1 MAYSLRY
8 TAGYTNIHGNTGK
21 VDIYEDGGV
30 GLDTLTLRHDSV
42 KIKYNWENWDEPII
56 GLTASFSIVNEESDF
71 FDLLPLMTSEE
82 RKYMVVIEEIDKAP
96 NKIYFKGF
104 LDCKD
109 MSQKYLQ
116 KQDIKFNA
124 SGYLS
129 KLQYVY
135 TPTVET
141 LENDTFINIILDS
154 IDQTGVHPTGF
165 AIRVNCSL
173 YAVGAA
179 LASGQTLFSKCGVYK
194 ETFWKDNIERDSAL
208 EIIKKILSS
217 FDCYLYWWNDYYWIE
232 RYADIWETSPSYVTY
247 VSGTQYYPPD
257 TGSSAVFGKT
267 ITDFV
272 SLTKVDTSQT
282 ISIITGQKQVE
293 INIEQQRLFN
303 FVNNDYANAIE
314 DNPALA
320 NPKIGEWI
328 LWTDGSDLTWPETS
342 FGSLPYVH
350 GDPFRNITTTVFR
363 YQYEPDVSI
372 YAVAGAAVWKGN
384 YTRFRTTVTDES
396 VLTIKFKFGTGN
408 NPFAGLFEPADFTIR
423 FYWYLRNPD
432 GALSAYIHYNEGT
445 EVWERT
451 YSAIEAIYVQ
461 YIEINGA
468 ELDPELWT
476 TEVTISIPLHEPY
489 DSEWGGDQD
498 FILCLGMPV
507 VTRVV
512 GAEYILFSDYRGD
525 VEITM
530 NSALDDNYI
539 SGVTN
544 TKFLNKKTL
553 TQHFADISD
562 LGLKNGIYY
571 GEEDT
576 AGPEDLD
583 IRSSFWDDSHGSSG
597 EMLELAEMKIKDKFR
612 LYNVSRQK
620 LTATIKAGEEFYKP
634 LSLFNDSNQ
643 DDSTGGTGPPQ
654 FVLVGYIYDVQSDNM
669 DIILSEYDNEEQINL
684 I

>member
-1 MAYSLRY
+1 
-8 TAGYTNIHGNTGK
+8 
-21 VDIYEDGGV
+21 
-30 GLDTLTLRHDSV
+30 
-42 KIKYNWENWDEPII
+42 
-56 GLTASFSIVNEESDF
+56 
-71 FDLLPLMTSEE
+71 
-82 RKYMVVIEEIDKAP
+82 MVVIEEIDKAP

-154 IDQTGVHPTGF
+154 IDQAGVHPTGF

-173 YAVGAA
+173 YAVGTA
-179 LASGQTLFSKCGVYK
+179 LASGQTLFNKCGVYK
-194 ETFWKDNIERDSAL
+194 EVFWKDNIERDSAL

-272 SLTKVDTSQT
+272 SLTKVDTSQN
-282 ISIITGQKQVE
+282 ISIITGQKQIEV
-293 INIEQQRLFN
+293 NIDQQHLFSLV
-303 FVNNDYANAIE
+303 VNNFESAEFTSDDEPEPEHRQWLLY
-314 DNPALA
+314 
-320 NPKIGEWI
+320 
-328 LWTDGSDLTWPETS
+328 GSDSSGGPLDWDYTNL
-342 FGSLPYVH
+342 GK
-350 GDPFRNITTTVFR
+350 PFRNIAKSAMARKYSFLGPTELYRGAYTT
-363 YQYEPDVSI
+363 
-372 YAVAGAAVWKGN
+372 
-384 YTRFRTTVTDES
+384 FRTTVGDE
-396 VLTIKFKFGTGN
+396 LNMTITYK
-408 NPFAGLFEPADFTIR
+408 AGVYGDIFTPGDLDEYDVD
-423 FYWYLRNPD
+423 FYWYLKVGTPGKLVNKNIFIEYNDGTSLWELVYEAGGGFYGLNVTKVSASEWDRTLHTCEVSVSIPFSDFITTHHPGGVDENFVFCIGAAIRNRNDSPVNTLD
-432 GALSAYIHYNEGT
+432 SLWIGD
-445 EVWERT
+445 V
-451 YSAIEAIYVQ
+451 AIAC
-461 YIEINGA
+461 
-468 ELDPELWT
+468 T
-476 TEVTISIPLHEPY
+476 TEI
-489 DSEWGGDQD
+489 
-498 FILCLGMPV
+498 
-507 VTRVV
+507 
-512 GAEYILFSDYRGD
+512 
-525 VEITM
+525 
-530 NSALDDNYI
+530 DDNYI
-539 SGVTN
+539 RGETN

-553 TQHFADISD
+553 TQYFHDSSNLTIRNAV
-562 LGLKNGIYY
+562 YY
-571 GEEDT
+571 GDESSYLPDELDT
-576 AGPEDLD
+576 
-583 IRSSFWDDSHGSSG
+583 RTQYWDDAHGSSG

-643 DDSTGGTGPPQ
+643 DNSTGGTGPPQ